1 MKKSLSWLFLFLL
14 LQWAAFPLAAQDDLL
29 KRLFDKE
36 APVFNLQVTPTADS
50 GVVMMVLYFTHSK
63 VNALETSVW
72 VKDQGSQLSGEG
84 ESRLVKSLHEIGN
97 RQQDTFLVKGF
108 AHRHFYTI
116 GLDYRAAKSNS
127 AKFTSKTLN
136 DGYFYEYAGNPLAAR
151 KAKDNAIANTPR
163 EEKTAATPCENA
175 DVNIRV
181 APYGYCGDDDYPA
194 VLIDCMNCQG
204 KNWEF
209 SVEYKIEG
217 GPWKTLRD
225 DGKLQT
231 AFGNATR
238 TEPLCALH
246 PGVYKI
252 RVSTRGKNCP
262 APAVYYADG
271 AVVVAGGGKQPRDIG
286 YEDNSQQQQ
295 REPAQKNTPALP
307 DTCEVQAN
315 AIVSGSAIRGTLAL
329 LPSSPCAEMT
339 PYAILTYVH
348 PGYRDITLQPILL
361 TPGVPS
367 SFEIALDERD
377 LERNIHTLQVVSY
390 INGAEKG
397 IPISSFW
404 VKARQQQLAART
416 GEPSKQSDNKQ
427 AIQEPQKVEEK
438 QPVKAADASAC
449 TEIDDFRLVY
459 LPGETEKPFYLSW
472 TTPACCQQTGC
483 QFMVWGGKLPG
494 QLRLLAEGNKRGA
507 MIKEVLQGVTAAD
520 DYFEVIIKL
529 ANGEERRAAYILGK
543 GPIYG
548 SGAIARY
555 QSQINHPNDQQPKGV
570 AEQPKTGEKKPVI
583 AEPKTFEYTT
593 PNKPL
598 DNFGPCK
605 YSREMSLVA
614 EQPVIDGDV
623 VNINYQFAEPGY
635 EYTLYLQPA
644 GLSNWVLAPGTVE
657 RHDKPSFDFEVTP
670 FHSGKYLMLIYK
682 ADKNW
687 GCLSASPENALQLT
701 VTE

>member
-1 MKKSLSWLFLFLL
+1 MKKALGWFPLFLL
-14 LQWAAFPLAAQDDLL
+14 LQLLAWPLSAQDDLL

-36 APVFNLQVTPTADS
+36 APVFNLQVAPTADS
-50 GVVMMVLYFTHSK
+50 GTVMMMVYFTHSK
-63 VNALETSVW
+63 VSALEISVW
-72 VKDQGSQLSGEG
+72 IKDQGTQLSGEG

-116 GLDYRAAKSNS
+116 GLDYRAAKSNA

-136 DGYFYEYAGNPLAAR
+136 DSYLYEYAGKTSATR
-151 KAKDNAIANTPR
+151 RIRDNAAIDTPR
-163 EEKTAATPCENA
+163 EEKPAVAPPCENA
-175 DVNIRV
+175 DVNIRL

-194 VLIDCMNCQG
+194 VLIDCINCQG

-209 SVEYKIEG
+209 SVEYKAETG
-217 GPWKTLRD
+217 QWKSLRD

-252 RVSTRGKNCP
+252 RVATRGKNCS
-262 APAVYYADG
+262 APTVYYADG
-271 AVVVAGGGKQPRDIG
+271 SVVVADGGRQSQAMG
-286 YEDNSQQQQ
+286 YEDKKPSQDLTT
-295 REPAQKNTPALP
+295 KNAPVLP

-315 AIVSGSAIRGTLAL
+315 AIVSGNAIRGTLAL
-329 LPSSPCAEMT
+329 LPSSPCADMT
-339 PYAILTYVH
+339 PYAQLTYVH

-367 SFEIALDERD
+367 SFEVKLDERD
-377 LERNIHTLQVVSY
+377 LERNIHTLQVVAY
-390 INGAEKG
+390 INGPEKG

-404 VKARQQQLAART
+404 VKAREQQLTART
-416 GEPSKQSDNKQ
+416 GDVKQPDNKPV
-427 AIQEPQKVEEK
+427 QESKKAEEEK
-438 QPVKAADASAC
+438 PAKAADPATC
-449 TEIDDFRLVY
+449 NQIDDFRLVY

-472 TTPACCQQTGC
+472 LNPGCCQQTGC

-507 MIKEVLQGVTAAD
+507 MIKEVLQGVTPAD
-520 DYFEVIIKL
+520 DYFEVILKL

-548 SGAIARY
+548 SDAIAQY
-555 QSQINHPNDQQPKGV
+555 QRQVKGSAEQQPKGLP
-570 AEQPKTGEKKPVI
+570 ESSKTNEKKPEVTS
-583 AEPKTFEYTT
+583 PKAFEYAT
-593 PNKPL
+593 PSKPL
-598 DNFGPCK
+598 DSFSPCK
-605 YSREMSLVA
+605 YRREISLVA
-614 EQPVIDGDV
+614 EQPVVDGDEIT
-623 VNINYQFAEPGY
+623 INYQFTEPGY
-635 EYTLYLQPA
+635 EYTLYLQPT
-644 GLSNWVLAPGTVE
+644 GISNWVLAPGTTE
-657 RHDKPSFDFEVTP
+657 GQGKPSFTFEATP

-687 GCLSASPENALQLT
+687 GCLSANPEEALQLT